1 MAVQQT
7 ECYRV
12 VTIGYLKDFIGT
24 LIQDSSNGSVKYV
37 NLNAI
42 SEEKRRDDYCPTYS
56 ELTSNSLVQTW
67 NPGSTPN
74 GDRDGIVVSSSAIL
88 GGNYAA
94 NQLVDQKDLSLKYTR
109 FKNFGISASPT
120 TISEC
125 GGSSTLSY
133 SHGYTRYNKY
143 MNDSCVTASTSSDVS
158 DTANGEVSW
167 NAGRYGSISY
177 PTYSIGKNGSVSASS
192 RSTTVTA
199 TITFRGSSHS
209 DTVTITQKALSGSYA
224 TYVTSYSVTT
234 SVSAN
239 RSSSASFGCDGG
251 TYSATG
257 TRYYDTY
264 YRYSWTDSCGTNYPS
279 LTSDTKVSSGS
290 ESMGSKSGSFSSW
303 DCCNG
308 GHSDSASLSFS
319 KDGYS
324 GSVSFS
330 QSCADCSS
338 DPSCSPYPPYTPTCA
353 RGTDNG
359 SDWAD
364 GRWHSHPLNLG
375 WQGGGPDQTDSI
387 RVRNLHY
394 RGTNEATS
402 GSTDVNMRT
411 GDIVTV
417 NDWLKIRIISDGGGI
432 IGKGEYQLI
441 ADANNTSS
449 PRSVT
454 YIFSTTDT
462 GTWPVTWTDSS
473 GNKHTENMQFCSEWK
488 VEVKQA
494 PKDHYWYGD
503 HSYTTQPVP
512 CGTGPCPGTTD
523 YEGCWATSDCAGD
536 DPPQPEDP
544 DENDVRLSMVGS
556 TTIVNE
562 GIQSVKFKVSG
573 YHSSFG
579 RKYYTA
585 YAYVDGCPGVESC
598 PDSQGQATATIIVN
612 SNGEYTFNTGRGWS
626 DGTYLTVIIVPDND
640 KGGSLADDYRI
651 VRD

>member
-1 MAVQQT
+1 MAVQKT

-12 VTIGYLKDFIGT
+12 VTIGYLKSFIGNN
-24 LIQDSSNGSVKYV
+24 IQNSAGTVVYV
-37 NLNAI
+37 NTT
-42 SEEKRRDDYCPTYS
+42 KPDTYCPTYS
-56 ELTSNSLVQTW
+56 ELTGGSLIPNWVQ
-67 NPGSTPN
+67 GSTPN

-125 GGSSTLSY
+125 GGNSTLSY
-133 SHGYTRYNKY
+133 SHVYTRYNKY
-143 MNDSCVTASTSSDVS
+143 MNDSCATASTSSDVS

-167 NAGRYGSISY
+167 SAGSYGSISY

-209 DTVTITQKALSGSYA
+209 DSVTITQNALTGGYSQ
-224 TYVTSYSVTT
+224 YVTYYTVTT
-234 SVSAN
+234 SVGAN
-239 RSSSASFGCDGG
+239 PSSSQSFGCDGG

-264 YRYSWTDSCGTNYPS
+264 YRYSWTDSCGENYPS

-290 ESMGSKSGSFSSW
+290 ESLGSKSGSFSSW

-319 KDGYS
+319 QDGYS
-324 GSVSFS
+324 DSVSFS

-338 DPSCSPYPPYTPTCA
+338 DPSCNPEPPSPPSCA

-359 SDWAD
+359 SDYIE
-364 GRWHSHPLNLG
+364 GRWYSHPLNLG

-394 RGTNEATS
+394 RGTDEATS

-417 NDWLKIRIISDGGGI
+417 NDWLKIRIINDGGGV
-432 IGKGEYQLI
+432 IGNGEYQLI
-441 ADANNTSS
+441 ADTNYSSS

-454 YIFSTTDT
+454 YILSTTDD
-462 GTWPVTWTDSS
+462 GTWVVDGRTL
-473 GNKHTENMQFCSEWK
+473 QFCSEWK
-488 VEVKQA
+488 VEVKQT

-512 CGTGPCPGTTD
+512 CGTGPCPGTED
-523 YEGCWATSDCAGD
+523 EEGCYATSDCAGD
-536 DPPQPEDP
+536 DPPEDP
-544 DENDVRLSMVGS
+544 DENEVRLRMVGS

-562 GIQSVKFKVSG
+562 GMQSVKFKVSG
-573 YHSSFG
+573 YDSSFG

-585 YAYVDGCPGVESC
+585 HAYVDGCPGIESC
-598 PDSQGQATATIIVN
+598 PDRQGEATASIVVN

-626 DGTYLTVIIVPDND
+626 EGTYLTVIIVPDND
-640 KGGSLADDYRI
+640 KGGSLADEYLI